1 MHIHVYAAN
10 LFLSVKHVFQQ
21 VLGHITNTYKASYL
35 PDYHLHNFCF
45 SLTGLVV
52 DVAVII
58 FVILLLL
65 LLLFHPIDHYKII
78 MDM

>member
-21 VLGHITNTYKASYL
+21 VLGHIPNIYKAPYL
-35 PDYHLHNFCF
+35 PDFHLHNFCF

-52 DVAVII
+52 NVAVII
-58 FVILLLL
+58 IFVIL
-65 LLLFHPIDHYKII
+65 LLLFHPIDHYKMI

>member
-1 MHIHVYAAN
+1 MHIQVYVAN

-21 VLGHITNTYKASYL
+21 VLGHKPNIYEAPYL
-35 PDYHLHNFCF
+35 PDFHLHNVCF

-52 DVAVII
+52 NVAVII
-58 FVILLLL
+58 IFVIL
-65 LLLFHPIDHYKII
+65 LLLFHPIDHYKMI